1 MSIPPESLRKLFKL
15 GHRGTV
21 SLKDAKQPTDQRTSR
36 NDLAFSPRNPFP
48 RATECFHRTETHP
61 PANLGTVGQRRGT
74 LESQSRPAHTSRRP
88 LLPLL
93 GRPLRR
99 TGSVWIAA
107 PGKGTIQSQLPTSL
121 RGGSSRR
128 RGLRNSPRA
137 RGWGKRVRRVIT
149 GPAAAARPGA
159 RRARWSDGANR
170 PELHGS
176 RLATGSPDFASLA
189 GDPSLPCCWG
199 GRGRERPRRR
209 FRASSA
215 RHGRERGRGAGDNR
229 EWGALRAR
237 AAPPAGRAD

>member
-1 MSIPPESLRKLFKL
+1 MDLGLFVQNRVGL
-15 GHRGTV
+15 DRR
-21 SLKDAKQPTDQRTSR
+21 ARSR
-36 NDLAFSPRNPFP
+36 
-48 RATECFHRTETHP
+48 
-61 PANLGTVGQRRGT
+61 
-74 LESQSRPAHTSRRP
+74 
-88 LLPLL
+88 
-93 GRPLRR
+93 
-99 TGSVWIAA
+99 
-107 PGKGTIQSQLPTSL
+107 TIQSQLPTSL

-189 GDPSLPCCWG
+189 GDPSLPCCGG

-209 FRASSA
+209 LRASSA
-215 RHGRERGRGAGDNR
+215 RHGRDKVRSQNFRNHSPESSPYCGS
-229 EWGALRAR
+229 
-237 AAPPAGRAD
+237 